1 MYIYIYIPSGYLT
14 SPWKITI
21 FKFGKPS
28 INGPSIPWL
37 WRTIPG
43 CDPERFG
50 AGWLPANLRRWA
62 ASKESGQ
69 ALRGCPSVL
78 GASHTLHRGV

>member
-1 MYIYIYIPSGYLT
+1 MAM
-14 SPWKITI
+14 
-21 FKFGKPS
+21 
-28 INGPSIPWL
+28 
-37 WRTIPG
+37 RTIPG

-69 ALRGCPSVL
+69 ALRGCPSAL
-78 GASHTLHRGV
+78 GASLIHRGG